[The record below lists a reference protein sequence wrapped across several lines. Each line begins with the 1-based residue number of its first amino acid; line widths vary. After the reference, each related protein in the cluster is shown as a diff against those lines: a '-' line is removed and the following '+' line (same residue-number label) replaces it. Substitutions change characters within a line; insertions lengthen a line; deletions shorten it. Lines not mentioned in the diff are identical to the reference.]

1 MIDLLAMAVFLLAL
15 WAILKDSV
23 PTGILGSLG
32 LALIGIAALVAAD
45 DQSFA
50 SIDRLKSIV
59 LALLSG
65 FVLLALQ
72 VVLQVVLLVWRARTG
87 ALTPRRRA
95 TDVGH
100 LARHVP
106 RRAR

>member
-72 VVLQVVLLVWRARTG
+72 VVLLVWRARTG

-95 TDVGH
+95 TDVGQ
-100 LARHVP
+100 LARHAP

>member
-1 MIDLLAMAVFLLAL
+1 MIDLLAVAVALLAL

-32 LALIGIAALVAAD
+32 LAMIGVAAMVAAD

-50 SIDRLKSIV
+50 NIDRLKSIV

-72 VVLQVVLLVWRARTG
+72 VVLLVWRARTG
-87 ALTPRRRA
+87 AMTPRRRA
-95 TDVGH
+95 TDVS
-100 LARHVP
+100 HVP
-106 RRAR
+106 SPKRAR